1 MAFQERYCWVSSEPT
16 NNDHVYH
23 TSASCGY
30 LKNIKPEN
38 LRKIPLDEAL
48 QNYDPPSHDCEEAR
62 GA

>member
-1 MAFQERYCWVSSEPT
+1 MAFQKRCCWVSSEPT

-38 LRKIPLDEAL
+38 LIKIPLDEAL
-48 QNYDPPSHDCEEAR
+48 QNYDPPYHDCEGAR

>member
-1 MAFQERYCWVSSEPT
+1 MAFQKRCCWVSSEPT

-23 TSASCGY
+23 TSVSCGY

-38 LRKIPLDEAL
+38 LIKIPLDEAL
-48 QNYDPPSHDCEEAR
+48 QNYDPPSHDCEGAR